1 MDASSI
7 AYGREQERLRVLGYD
22 PGKEHRFAAVVD
34 FKPGELPTW
43 TGGIEVGLGRE
54 DVVAVLEETLG
65 DTERDR
71 CVVAVETPTGIP
83 YGKSAQE
90 VIARGRDLIATALA
104 AERFASIAWSRGFQ
118 VVQISAAD
126 VRGGKVVNGELVVR
140 GLCLGKS
147 ATDAEV
153 KAALEGNL
161 QQVGV
166 CNVHARDAAAV
177 ALVVGAP
184 RAGFT
189 IRYGSEL
196 LRARLEQK
204 EKARAKKAK
213 RGSKTTGFAASELPE
228 SVVRAIQE
236 QGHGS
241 VLDGRK
247 ISIR

>member
-7 AYGREQERLRVLGYD
+7 AYGRESERLRVLGYD

-34 FKPGELPTW
+34 FKPGQLPTW
-43 TGGIEVGLGRE
+43 TGGIEVGPERD
-54 DVVAVLEETLG
+54 DVVAVLEDALG

-71 CVVAVETPTGIP
+71 CVVAVETPSGIP

-104 AERFASIAWSRGFQ
+104 AERFAAVAWSRGFQ
-118 VVQISAAD
+118 VVQLSAAD
-126 VRGGKVVNGELVVR
+126 VRGGKVVGGELVIR

-161 QQVGV
+161 LQVGT
-166 CNVHARDAAAV
+166 CNVHARDAAAC

-184 RAGFT
+184 RAGYV
-189 IRYGSEL
+189 IQYGAEL
-196 LRARLEQK
+196 LKAKLEQK
-204 EKARAKKAK
+204 QKARAKKAK
-213 RGSKTTGFAASELPE
+213 RGAKTTVFATAELPE
-228 SVVRAIQE
+228 SVIRAMRD
-236 QGHGS
+236 QGHGA